1 MYLIGLT
8 GPSGAGKGLFCK
20 MLKDYGIESIDADA
34 VYHSLLV
41 PPSPCLDALCIE
53 FGKDILS
60 TDGTLNRRKLAAIV
74 FSPEN
79 EEEKSARIAT
89 LNTITHGYVMRR
101 TEEILR
107 KHEEND
113 VKAVIFDA
121 PALYEA
127 GADKQCNLLVT
138 VIASKETRLR
148 RIIER
153 DGLSEEEAEKR
164 IRAQHPDEFYTT
176 RAHKVFSNDGTEEEF
191 RSAVCTFYHDILLPR
206 ISASQGGIS

>member
-41 PPSPCLDALCIE
+41 PPSPCLDALSRE
-53 FGKDILS
+53 FGEDILS
-60 TDGTLNRRKLAAIV
+60 ADGTLNRRKLAAIV

-101 TEEILR
+101 TEEILQ

-153 DGLSEEEAEKR
+153 DGLSEEDAEKR
-164 IRAQHPDEFYTT
+164 IRAQQPDEFYTA

-191 RSAVCTFYHDILLPR
+191 RSAVRTYYEDVLLPR
-206 ISASQGGIS
+206 ISAL